1 MKYFIMDVEVPE
13 SIIEKFDD
21 LLYAYLDEDDK
32 LNFAIKEMK
41 STTIEKTNEL
51 LNIIHEIHNK
61 TFVEEDLINNCEVKV
76 DKILAAKECLRCGK
90 EEPHYCETCF
100 QEIIAENA
108 RLQKQ
113 IHDIKRILEKYEEIS
128 NIRKNKEIFP
138 KCVIC
143 GEYIHNYIR
152 SSKSICDKENCRKE
166 YQRRRTARSRARK
179 KQKKEI
185 QYENRYL

>member
-1 MKYFIMDVEVPE
+1 MKYYIGDIEVSKSVVEE
-13 SIIEKFDD
+13 FEDILIDATTFEDLNKNRMLFKSKLTDEK
-21 LLYAYLDEDDK
+21 LRKILK
-32 LNFAIKEMK
+32 KCKNG
-41 STTIEKTNEL
+41 
-51 LNIIHEIHNK
+51 
-61 TFVEEDLINNCEVKV
+61 TFSQEDLIKKCEVKV
-76 DKILAAKECLRCGK
+76 DKILAAKECLRCRK

-166 YQRRRTARSRARK
+166 YQRR
-179 KQKKEI
+179 I
-185 QYENRYL
+185 H